1 MNSILSMQSHVVHGY
16 VGNRTIQPI
25 LTSLKANLDIINL
38 IQFSNHTGYNNHTGE
53 ITSSEE
59 IDKLLD
65 ANLKCDFNYNG
76 YILGYLS
83 NNNNLKCI
91 LKYLKKEY
99 QKSFRDYI
107 VILDP
112 VMGDDNV
119 IYVEQN
125 IIMEYQ
131 SLLSND
137 NIFTNNLVLTPNIF
151 ELQLLT
157 NYEEIITKNLKM
169 EDIYEMSNKVFEH
182 KNNLKLLIV
191 TNLND
196 LVLFNNDK
204 YIYIMCLLRDKKL
217 LFKVPKFE
225 YYFTGVGDLFSGI
238 LMYSMLNNKLM
249 NDFSNMDKLIQS
261 INYTLNLI
269 HCVLK
274 LTIDNRKNLNNLR
287 LDDTNRVSINMKDC
301 ELKILKSIQYLKDID
316 PNNMVDYFDRYLS

>member
-1 MNSILSMQSHVVHGY
+1 MNSILSLQSHVVHGY

-25 LTSLKANLDIINL
+25 LTSLKVNIDIINL

-59 IDKLLD
+59 IIKLLD
-65 ANLKCDFNYNG
+65 VNLKCDFQYNG

-83 NNNNLKCI
+83 NNNNLKSI
-91 LKYLKKEY
+91 LNYLKQEY
-99 QKSFRDYI
+99 HKSYRDYI

-119 IYVEQN
+119 IYVEEN
-125 IIMEYQ
+125 IIKEYQ
-131 SLLSND
+131 SLICND

-157 NYEEIITKNLKM
+157 NYENIVTKDLKM
-169 EDIYEMSNKVFEH
+169 DDIYEMSSKIFEH

-204 YIYIMCLLRDKKL
+204 FVYIMCLLKDKKL
-217 LFKVPKFE
+217 LFKVPKFD
-225 YYFTGVGDLFSGI
+225 YYFTGVGDLFSGV
-238 LMYSMLNNKLM
+238 LMYSMLNNKLLD
-249 NDFSNMDKLIQS
+249 DFSDLKNIIKS

-269 HCVLK
+269 HLVLQ
-274 LTIDNRKNLNNLR
+274 LTIDDRKDLNNLR
-287 LDDTNRVSINMKDC
+287 LDDKDRVSINMKDY
-301 ELKILKSIQYLKDID
+301 ELNILKSIKYLKDINND
-316 PNNMVDYFDRYLS
+316 NMVNYFDGYLS